1 MDPHTK
7 SASIVATK
15 NVPTIMHV
23 TPTTVSL
30 VRPEK
35 TSQNPADKST
45 TPITMLD
52 TLFIAET
59 LCAM

>member
-15 NVPTIMHV
+15 NVPTIMHI

-35 TSQNPADKST
+35 KSQNPTDKST
-45 TPITMLD
+45 TPIKMLD
-52 TLFIAET
+52 TLFIAKT
-59 LCAM
+59 LCVM